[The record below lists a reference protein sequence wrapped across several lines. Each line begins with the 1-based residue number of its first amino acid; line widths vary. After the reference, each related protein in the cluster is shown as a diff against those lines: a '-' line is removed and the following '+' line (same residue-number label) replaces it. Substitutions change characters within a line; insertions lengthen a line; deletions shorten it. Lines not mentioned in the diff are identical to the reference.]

1 MQAFDQ
7 HLTTPIKFTGGLT
20 QCIGRIL
27 RTAQGKDTATV
38 YNYVDSNIGVLAA
51 SFKSRLWAYK
61 NLGIDVEYD
70 PNPYRKQCTL
80 G

>member
-1 MQAFDQ
+1 M
-7 HLTTPIKFTGGLT
+7 LV
-20 QCIGRIL
+20 L

-38 YNYVDSNIGVLAA
+38 YDYVDSNIGVLEA

-61 NLGIDVEYD
+61 NLGIDVEYGHS
-70 PNPYRKQCTL
+70 PYRKYCTL